1 MAKWADYLI
10 SAVRYSES
18 YSGKYISHLR
28 VHTDSGTAISDGST
42 YTKSDVISKINAGS
56 SVITIYKNASGSWNK
71 GEDVRV
77 ITVNYQ
83 DFLRTDANSIA
94 ADNLGNLP
102 EF

>member
-10 SAVRYSES
+10 SAVHYSE
-18 YSGKYISHLR
+18 GTNRKYISHLR
-28 VHTDSGTAISDGST
+28 VHPDGDSSVGTGSTWTKDQVVAAINSGSSFMTIYQGSDG
-42 YTKSDVISKINAGS
+42 KWKR
-56 SVITIYKNASGSWNK
+56 

-77 ITVNYQ
+77 ITVNYRHY
-83 DFLRTDANSIA
+83 LRTDANHIE